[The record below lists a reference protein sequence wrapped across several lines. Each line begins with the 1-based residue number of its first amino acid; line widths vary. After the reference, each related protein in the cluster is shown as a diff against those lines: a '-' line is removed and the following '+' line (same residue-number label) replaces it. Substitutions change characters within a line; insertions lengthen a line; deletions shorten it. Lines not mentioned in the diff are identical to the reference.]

1 MVLNID
7 DDGLL
12 AVELDVP
19 SVAYAVYTSTST
31 SAIQLARSTLLQRD
45 AENDLQSSFISTVQ
59 VTTAAAS
66 LYIFRLPR
74 ATDDL
79 ESTLNMLNNIPIDGA
94 QLKEGP
100 TIMNPGYLYPSSTS
114 FSPPPLPT
122 SSASRLP
129 RRSWRDVWAK
139 FLDACRERIIADIV
153 KRSASTGRTLNR
165 LKDGFLLGQVS
176 SKLSGTMNEW
186 AAGWESRVKTRSLIY
201 THIHIHLSGET
212 LIIHPT
218 LSPTPFIPLTNLI
231 SKSAGSGGSLQ
242 QGIPITLL
250 PYATPAHY
258 LSTYS
263 GPTSALTKQFR
274 EVLQGCGTAP
284 LDIKSTYIIAWIPV
298 ENAHGEEKG
307 LTVIYPAELC
317 VGYIPAPGTIPLHSL
332 AFRSAQQPMTSTTT
346 PTSAAPPSTSTSFT
360 HTFSTAG
367 PWTPF
372 GRTLLP
378 TIPSLPAPLQPS
390 PTVLHVLPPG
400 SIPSHPHPTISAP
413 SPGGALFGRDTLF
426 TGVSYMPTPP
436 TSSAVG
442 TVFPPATPS
451 TYSALHVQPGTSV
464 VPTSPFTSTHPP
476 PASQLIPTSYTP
488 LYASPSSL
496 LPTRKHAYALSRAV
510 SYSFKEAQQR
520 QREVTYIAATS
531 PAPPS
536 SCIDLPS
543 RPDIRML
550 LKSAQGIGGYID
562 AVAKDREK
570 ERERLRLGGTKVPT
584 NDQSQAQSSKPQVP
598 ILNQQPAPY
607 PSVAPYPHTAPSLPS
622 PQPPQMQQ
630 QQQSFYPSPPGPPSA
645 HGILPSSA
653 PLSAQLADM
662 KKEEEDAIVNG
673 DGQVPLIA
681 EVPNSDENDAKDEEM
696 LDDEDLFGASP
707 PAIMEDLP
715 VEPTTDPPDPV
726 PPPPPVPPPGPVP
739 QKEKAEASDSLW
751 GDMDRDIM
759 GGWGF
764 DMGEMDITSGNLS
777 ANLGMEVDMFGFE
790 MSSSSG
796 SVPPPPRSSV
806 QSSSASSAQAMSSAA
821 TASRPMQSVSKSM
834 SFEEDITDDDFNW
847 FDTHDSNGGPSNF
860 MDMSAGTTPGAG
872 AGSLDAGAT
881 LFSSIP
887 SSHPSVNSIQST
899 VMTHSGTDPF
909 TATSVHGGMHP
920 PPVPHHA
927 FGMTPSSS
935 AGSPWMHSPHRS
947 TTMGT
952 GTPNTPGIPPDMFPL
967 SPPEEGS
974 TMGLGTSIGTPMAAA
989 TPQTPTPTPD
999 ASARWGAGWGVQ
1011 LESPFSS
1018 PERKH
1023 ASIPV
1028 GRTDGDGEDTEEKRR
1043 LSVFDP
1049 IPFAASHRV
1058 ADGKYVYGKFMM
1070 PSPPLDGDIED
1081 GPGYFSCTPKGKEE
1095 SSTRTGLTPYLKGLR
1110 LQYNTKTDP
1119 RIGTVK
1125 QLKVIGVKRKRK
1137 TSDNEFVSRIV
1148 TPPWVKMWEADWKET
1163 RPLRKDAG
1171 PLSPAPSSPASEDGS
1186 DDEQDSDDEDG
1197 LNRTGS
1203 STPISDFC
1211 RPTTP
1216 LPHYVPMGPSLL
1228 STQFHHAHLLPLSSP
1243 LRSRDGSEDTHMSGV
1258 GGGGLGAAA
1267 ASVPTPVSPGATSDQ
1282 SKNLEAAAEMVAREV
1297 VENDVWGLAWRMNS
1311 CFGKGINGSKPAA
1324 TPGMTLDALA
1334 GVGLGSEMG
1343 QSDVSAAD
1351 VKLVKELIRSV
1362 GGLRGPFS
1370 LAQLFENDIPK
1381 GRSVVPLDPPLVSV
1395 GKGNT
1400 VIDVMPTALRFWEKL
1415 GLGPKH
1421 GEKNATAYVLF
1432 EDHGEWRQHQV
1443 ELWLSNLISLYR
1455 VKNLG
1460 DMIAG
1465 TGDHCEKDGLVPLR
1479 FDSSFRKNLASFV
1492 ASLPTGQ
1499 TSFVFFVIVPTVAMT
1514 LSSPTLRQVL
1524 PAVKK
1529 AIKTYSE
1536 AQILFQFIPEEVL
1549 IGNMDPSS
1557 PDDMGTSRLCSSM
1570 YNRILRPVERVMS
1583 RRFFE
1588 HGMRV
1593 RNYFQEPAVTLS
1605 RPARDTKVTYVNNAH
1620 TSLGVIDRHTL
1631 LHIGYQVSH
1640 CKKWLLA
1647 ACVDQRGEAH
1657 DVGVWL
1663 LQPPDSERDE
1673 PTSEEMDVVS
1683 KVWEFAAQFADKVDV
1698 EWRIVIAK
1706 LGLLDAAELDAWN
1719 AHLITSLHANRRRTP
1734 LHVSVVAVQTSSP
1747 WVILPSRPKL
1757 TSTTSV
1763 PGLPAK
1769 PPPLNRSVTLPPK
1782 PSVKTGS
1789 AQLFIDSTTTTYALF
1804 YKSPLT
1810 STSPPTLESLGITC
1824 TIVVDDPASR
1834 GEEQPQMSFLLP
1846 LRSATLVR
1854 LPSSPHTSVSAPSF
1868 STSSRMLDIHL
1879 ISSAA
1884 PTPSSSD
1891 SMSVEA
1897 LSPKAMYQPLL
1908 RDIVHSYHML
1918 SVLSSSRMQ
1927 LTGVN
1932 DLLPFHLGAV
1942 EAMRNALSLGKGSTD
1957 VYD

>member
-31 SAIQLARSTLLQRD
+31 SAIQLARSTLLQSD
-45 AENDLQSSFISTVQ
+45 AENGLQSSFISIVQ

-66 LYIFRLPR
+66 LYVFRLPQ

-79 ESTLNMLNNIPIDGA
+79 KDTLNMFKNIPIDGT

-100 TIMNPGYLYPSSTS
+100 AIMRPGYLYPSSTS
-114 FSPPPLPT
+114 SSPPPLPT
-122 SSASRLP
+122 SSTSRLP

-139 FLDACRERIIADIV
+139 FLDAIRERIIADIV

-165 LKDGFLLGQVS
+165 LKDGFLLGQAS

-231 SKSAGSGGSLQ
+231 SKSTGSGGSLQ

-284 LDIKSTYIIAWIPV
+284 LDAKSIYIIAWIPV

-317 VGYIPAPGTIPLHSL
+317 VAYIPAPGTIPLHSL
-332 AFRSAQQPMTSTTT
+332 ALRSAQQPMTSTTT
-346 PTSAAPPSTSTSFT
+346 PTSAVPPSTSTSFT

-400 SIPSHPHPTISAP
+400 STPSHPHPAISAP
-413 SPGGALFGRDTLF
+413 SPGGALFGRDMLF
-426 TGVSYMPTPP
+426 TGASYMPTPP

-442 TVFPPATPS
+442 TVFPPATPA

-464 VPTSPFTSTHPP
+464 VPASPFTSTHPP
-476 PASQLIPTSYTP
+476 PASQPIPTSYTP

-496 LPTRKHAYALSRAV
+496 LPTRKHAYALSRAM

-520 QREVTYIAATS
+520 QREVTYIAAAS

-536 SCIDLPS
+536 SHTDLPS
-543 RPDIRML
+543 RPDIRVL

-570 ERERLRLGGTKVPT
+570 ERERLRLGGTKAST

-607 PSVAPYPHTAPSLPS
+607 PSIAPYPHAVPSLPS
-622 PQPPQMQQ
+622 PQPPQMHHQQQQ

-645 HGILPSSA
+645 HGFVPSGA

-662 KKEEEDAIVNG
+662 KKEEEDAMVNSG
-673 DGQVPLIA
+673 GQVPPTV
-681 EVPNSDENDAKDEEM
+681 EVSNPDENDTKDEEM

-726 PPPPPVPPPGPVP
+726 PPPPPVPPPAPAP
-739 QKEKAEASDSLW
+739 QKAKAEASDSLW
-751 GDMDRDIM
+751 GDMMDHDM
-759 GGWGF
+759 MGWGF
-764 DMGEMDITSGNLS
+764 DMDQMDMTSGSLS
-777 ANLGMEVDMFGFE
+777 ANLGMDMDMFGLE

-796 SVPPPPRSSV
+796 SASPPKPTQSAVPPPPRSS
-806 QSSSASSAQAMSSAA
+806 ASSAQATSSAA
-821 TASRPMQSVSKSM
+821 AASRPMQSVSKSM
-834 SFEEDITDDDFNW
+834 SFEDDITDDDFNW
-847 FDTHDSNGGPSNF
+847 FDTHDSGGGPSNNF
-860 MDMSAGTTPGAG
+860 MDMGAGTTPGAG

-909 TATSVHGGMHP
+909 AATSVHGGMHP

-974 TMGLGTSIGTPMAAA
+974 TMGLGTSMGTPMTAA
-989 TPQTPTPTPD
+989 TPQTPTPTPG

-1011 LESPFSS
+1011 LESPFNS

-1023 ASIPV
+1023 ASISL
-1028 GRTDGDGEDTEEKRR
+1028 GRTDGEGEDAEEKRR

-1081 GPGYFSCTPKGKEE
+1081 GPGYFSCAPKGKEE
-1095 SSTRTGLTPYLKGLR
+1095 NSTGTGLTPYLKGLR

-1137 TSDNEFVSRIV
+1137 TSDNEFMSRIV

-1171 PLSPAPSSPASEDGS
+1171 PMSPAPSSPVSEDGS

-1197 LNRTGS
+1197 PNWTGS
-1203 STPISDFC
+1203 STPISDFS

-1243 LRSRDGSEDTHMSGV
+1243 LRSRDGSEDAHMSGV

-1267 ASVPTPVSPGATSDQ
+1267 ASVPTPVSPGDTSDQ
-1282 SKNLEAAAEMVAREV
+1282 TKNLEAAAEMVAREV

-1311 CFGKGINGSKPAA
+1311 CFGKGVNGSKPAA
-1324 TPGMTLDALA
+1324 APGMTLDALA
-1334 GVGLGSEMG
+1334 SVGLGSELG
-1343 QSDVSAAD
+1343 QSDVCAAD
-1351 VKLVKELIRSV
+1351 VKLVKELIRGV
-1362 GGLRGPFS
+1362 GGLRGPLS
-1370 LAQLFENDIPK
+1370 LAQLFETDIPK
-1381 GRSVVPLDPPLVSV
+1381 GRSVAPLDPPLVSV

-1443 ELWLSNLISLYR
+1443 ELWLSNLMSLYR

-1460 DMIAG
+1460 DMIPG

-1479 FDSSFRKNLASFV
+1479 FDTSFRKNLASFV
-1492 ASLPTGQ
+1492 ASLPPGQ
-1499 TSFVFFVIVPTVAMT
+1499 TSFVFFVIVPTIAMT

-1605 RPARDTKVTYVNNAH
+1605 RPARDARVTYINNAH

-1640 CKKWLLA
+1640 CKRWLLA

-1663 LQPPDSERDE
+1663 LQSPESERDDSS
-1673 PTSEEMDVVS
+1673 SEETDVVS
-1683 KVWEFAAQFADKVDV
+1683 KVWEFAAQFADKADV

-1706 LGLLDAAELDAWN
+1706 LGLLDAAELD
-1719 AHLITSLHANRRRTP
+1719 
-1734 LHVSVVAVQTSSP
+1734 
-1747 WVILPSRPKL
+1747 
-1757 TSTTSV
+1757 
-1763 PGLPAK
+1763 
-1769 PPPLNRSVTLPPK
+1769 
-1782 PSVKTGS
+1782 
-1789 AQLFIDSTTTTYALF
+1789 
-1804 YKSPLT
+1804 
-1810 STSPPTLESLGITC
+1810 
-1824 TIVVDDPASR
+1824 
-1834 GEEQPQMSFLLP
+1834 GE
-1846 LRSATLVR
+1846 
-1854 LPSSPHTSVSAPSF
+1854 
-1868 STSSRMLDIHL
+1868 
-1879 ISSAA
+1879 
-1884 PTPSSSD
+1884 
-1891 SMSVEA
+1891 
-1897 LSPKAMYQPLL
+1897 
-1908 RDIVHSYHML
+1908 
-1918 SVLSSSRMQ
+1918 
-1927 LTGVN
+1927 
-1932 DLLPFHLGAV
+1932 
-1942 EAMRNALSLGKGSTD
+1942 
-1957 VYD
+1957 